1 MTPVNNPS
9 TMNLKILNKDF
20 QVTCPDGLEEQL
32 KEAGE
37 YLDQKM
43 CEIRGNGRVIGIER
57 IAIMAALNIAHELL
71 CYRRQK
77 EDYVHSVKEQIERLQ
92 NKIDE
97 ALMNTQIEDS

>member
-1 MTPVNNPS
+1 MNNPKP
-9 TMNLKILNKDF
+9 MNLKILNKDF
-20 QVTCPDGLEEQL
+20 QVTCPEGLEEQL

-43 CEIRGNGRVIGIER
+43 REIRENGRVIGLER
-57 IAIMAALNIAHELL
+57 IAIMAALNITHELL

-77 EDYVHSVKEQIERLQ
+77 DAYVQSVKEQIDRLQ

-97 ALMNTQIEDS
+97 ALMNTQGEET